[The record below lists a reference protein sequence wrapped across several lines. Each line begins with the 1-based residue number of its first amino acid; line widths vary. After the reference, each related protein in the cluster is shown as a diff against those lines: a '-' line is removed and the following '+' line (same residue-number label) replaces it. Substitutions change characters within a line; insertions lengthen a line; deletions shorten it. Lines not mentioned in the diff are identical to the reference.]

1 MTETARIASLIQPTA
16 LSLLT
21 RQLMDVLFLEIGNQK
36 ILAENDSNANETQK
50 AIASFYYKGNLN
62 LFDYK
67 FQNFDLSELN
77 AICVNPQRETVESH
91 STVRSQVS
99 ATFNITLFG
108 GSTAEVSDH
117 DVFEKLERMSGII
130 RAILESGQYLTLGLP
145 GGVISRTNVG
155 GRQFYYPNGVE
166 NAEALNI
173 VNIDYTVYYDEARL
187 RAVPL
192 EFLGD
197 TLRADGRYTLISDY
211 ESKTT
216 QIGG

>member
-1 MTETARIASLIQPTA
+1 MTATAKITSLIQPSA

-21 RQLMDVLFLEIGNQK
+21 HQLMDVLLLEITNQK
-36 ILAENDSNANETQK
+36 ELAQNGNETETQK
-50 AIASFYYKGNLN
+50 AIASFFCNGVLN
-62 LFDYK
+62 LFSYK

-77 AICVNPQRETVESH
+77 AICVNPQRETVEAH

-117 DVFEKLERMSGII
+117 DVFVKLERMSGII
-130 RAILESGQYLTLGLP
+130 RSILESGQYLTLGLQP
-145 GGVISRTNVG
+145 GIIGRTNVG

-173 VNIDYTVYYDEARL
+173 TNIEYTVWYDEERL
-187 RAVPL
+187 RATPL
-192 EFLGD
+192 TFLGD
-197 TLRADGRYTLISDY
+197 TLAADGRYTLITDY
-211 ESKTT
+211 EEKDKE
-216 QIGG
+216 

>member
-1 MTETARIASLIQPTA
+1 MTATARIASLIQPSA
-16 LSLLT
+16 LSILTHQLLE
-21 RQLMDVLFLEIGNQK
+21 VLLLEITNQK
-36 ILAENDSNANETQK
+36 TLAQNNDSKTQK
-50 AIASFYYKGNLN
+50 AIASFFCNGVLN
-62 LFDYK
+62 LFSYK

-108 GSTAEVSDH
+108 GSTAEISDH
-117 DVFEKLERMSGII
+117 DVFEKLERMSGIV

-145 GGVISRTNVG
+145 AGIISRTNVG

-173 VNIDYTVYYDEARL
+173 VNIEYTVYYDEARL
-187 RAVPL
+187 RAEPL
-192 EFLGD
+192 TFLGD

-216 QIGG
+216 EIGG

>member
-1 MTETARIASLIQPTA
+1 MTATARIASLIQPTA
-16 LSLLT
+16 LTILT
-21 RQLMDVLFLEIGNQK
+21 HQLMEILFLEIGNQK
-36 ILAENDSNANETQK
+36 TLAQNSNDGKTQK
-50 AIASFYYKGNLN
+50 AISSFYYNGELN

-99 ATFNITLFG
+99 ANFAITLFG
-108 GSTAEVSDH
+108 KSTEKISDH
-117 DVFEKLERMSGII
+117 DVCEKLERMSGIV
-130 RAILESGQYLTLGLP
+130 RSILESGQYLTLGLP

-173 VNIDYTVYYDEARL
+173 VNIEYTVWYDEARL

-197 TLRADGRYTLISDY
+197 TLAANGRYTLISDY
-211 ESKTT
+211 ETKNN

>member
-1 MTETARIASLIQPTA
+1 MTETARIASLIQPSA

-21 RQLMDVLFLEIGNQK
+21 RRLMDVLSLEITNQK
-36 ILAENDSNANETQK
+36 ELAQNGNETETQK
-50 AIASFYYKGNLN
+50 AIASFFCNGVLN
-62 LFDYK
+62 LFSYK

-77 AICVNPQRETVESH
+77 AICVNPQRETVEAH
-91 STVRSQVS
+91 STVRSQTS

-108 GSTAEVSDH
+108 ASTAEVSDH
-117 DVFEKLERMSGII
+117 DVFVKLERMSGII
-130 RAILESGQYLTLGLP
+130 RSILESGQYLTLGLQP
-145 GGVISRTNVG
+145 GTIGRTNVG

-173 VNIDYTVYYDEARL
+173 VNIEYTIWYDEARL

-192 EFLGD
+192 KFLGD

>member
-1 MTETARIASLIQPTA
+1 MTATARITSLIQPSA

-21 RQLMDVLFLEIGNQK
+21 RQLMNVLLLEITNQK
-36 ILAENDSNANETQK
+36 ELAQNGNETETQK
-50 AIASFYYKGNLN
+50 AIASFFCNGVLN
-62 LFDYK
+62 LFSYK

-117 DVFEKLERMSGII
+117 DVFVKLERMSGII
-130 RAILESGQYLTLGLP
+130 RSILESGQYLTLGLP
-145 GGVISRTNVG
+145 TGIISRTNVG
-155 GRQFYYPNGVE
+155 GRQFYYPNGAE

-173 VNIDYTVYYDEARL
+173 ANIEYTVWYDEERL

-192 EFLGD
+192 EFFGD
-197 TLRADGRYTLISDY
+197 TLRADGRYTLITDY
-211 ESKTT
+211 EQSKT
-216 QIGG
+216 IGG

>member
-1 MTETARIASLIQPTA
+1 MTATARITSLIQPSA

-21 RQLMDVLFLEIGNQK
+21 RQLMDVLLWEISNQK
-36 ILAENDSNANETQK
+36 ELAQNGNETETQK
-50 AIASFYYKGNLN
+50 AIASFFCNGVLN
-62 LFDYK
+62 LFSYK

-77 AICVNPQRETVESH
+77 AICVNPQRETVEAH

-117 DVFEKLERMSGII
+117 DVFVKLERMSGII
-130 RAILESGQYLTLGLP
+130 RSILESGQYLTLGLQP
-145 GGVISRTNVG
+145 GIISRTNVG

-173 VNIDYTVYYDEARL
+173 ANIEYTVWYDEERL

-197 TLRADGRYTLISDY
+197 TLRADGRFTLITDY
-211 ESKTT
+211 EQSKT
-216 QIGG
+216 IGG

>member
-1 MTETARIASLIQPTA
+1 MTATARITSLIQPSA

-21 RQLMDVLFLEIGNQK
+21 RQLMDVLLWEITNQK
-36 ILAENDSNANETQK
+36 ELAQNGNETETQK
-50 AIASFYYKGNLN
+50 AIASFFCNGVLN
-62 LFDYK
+62 LFSYK

-77 AICVNPQRETVESH
+77 AICVNPQRETVEAH
-91 STVRSQVS
+91 STVRSQAS

-117 DVFEKLERMSGII
+117 DVFVKLERMSGII
-130 RAILESGQYLTLGLP
+130 RSILESGQYLTLGLQP
-145 GGVISRTNVG
+145 GIIGRTNVG

-173 VNIDYTVYYDEARL
+173 ANIEYTVWYDEARL
-187 RAVPL
+187 RAIPL

-197 TLRADGRYTLISDY
+197 TLRADGRYTLITDY
-211 ESKTT
+211 EEKDKE
-216 QIGG
+216 

>member
-1 MTETARIASLIQPTA
+1 MTTTARITSLIQPSA

-21 RQLMDVLFLEIGNQK
+21 RQLMDVLLLEITNQK
-36 ILAENDSNANETQK
+36 ELAQNGNETETQK
-50 AIASFYYKGNLN
+50 AIASFFCNSVLN
-62 LFDYK
+62 LFSYK

-77 AICVNPQRETVESH
+77 AICVNPQRETVEAH

-117 DVFEKLERMSGII
+117 DVFVKLERMSGII
-130 RAILESGQYLTLGLP
+130 RSILESGQYLTLGLP
-145 GGVISRTNVG
+145 TGIISRTNVA

-166 NAEALNI
+166 NAETLNI
-173 VNIDYTVYYDEARL
+173 ANIEYTVWYDEERL

-197 TLRADGRYTLISDY
+197 TLRADGRYTLITDY
-211 ESKTT
+211 EQSKT
-216 QIGG
+216 IGG

>member
-1 MTETARIASLIQPTA
+1 MTTTARITSLIQPSA

-21 RQLMDVLFLEIGNQK
+21 RQLMDVLLWEITNQK
-36 ILAENDSNANETQK
+36 ELAQNGNETETQK
-50 AIASFYYKGNLN
+50 AIASFFCNGVLN
-62 LFDYK
+62 LFSYK

-108 GSTAEVSDH
+108 SSTAGISDH
-117 DVFEKLERMSGII
+117 DVFEKLERVSGII

-145 GGVISRTNVG
+145 AGIVGRTNVG

-173 VNIDYTVYYDEARL
+173 ANIEYTVWYDEERL

-197 TLRADGRYTLISDY
+197 TLRADGRYTLITDY
-211 ESKTT
+211 EQSKT
-216 QIGG
+216 IGG